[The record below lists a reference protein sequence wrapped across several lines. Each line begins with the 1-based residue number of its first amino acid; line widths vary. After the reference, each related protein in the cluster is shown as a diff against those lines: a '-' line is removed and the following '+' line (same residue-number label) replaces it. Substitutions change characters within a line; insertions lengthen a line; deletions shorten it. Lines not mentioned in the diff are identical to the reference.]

1 MAKFFYYNFSIL
13 LIDNVI
19 AKLFD
24 SGFIKRLILRLKCDV
39 KKIVFGGRFLYK
51 YIKSISV
58 PVCCCDDRFFA
69 IYA

>member
-51 YIKSISV
+51 YIKLLLSAKTFSGIKKQG
-58 PVCCCDDRFFA
+58 
-69 IYA
+69 